1 MGMTA
6 MISSTENNAAMGKR
20 CGELLRM
27 EVELRTE
34 LSETKEE
41 VLELNRELTAAN
53 DALRERDTTV
63 EKLKTGVRKAL
74 EKFRS
79 RETDLEQEAEKFRS
93 CVSHLNAI
101 VQTLEESDALCHDS
115 NFRTAM
121 AKAEKA
127 IFSGNREIQK
137 SPIFQRAWEQSLIE
151 DSRTPA
157 DAREARKRVLDGG
170 RSDTLFAEIH
180 GHDLA
185 KYQQL
190 ESRFEEVV
198 RAWTEQNGKIKNQ
211 QQEIDQM
218 RREAAA
224 AASTLISQNQALRDE
239 LDDSEAQVEFLE
251 DQRIEWRNR
260 TEDAQ
265 NEAEEARTTLEAAKT
280 RHLEEI
286 EKYRVCCNDEIYER
300 EKMIAHLRDQI
311 DGNHRQFSALDELLT
326 EHGYTIYTMQNEGD
340 PYRRAECLLDLA
352 AQVKKINERLQ
363 IARRSA
369 GFALMQLDR
378 TVYESDDEDVPRT
391 PPPTESV
398 ESDAEVDPP
407 NACTTSTLK
416 KDFTCFL
423 NNDCYHKLH
432 LRATEID
439 DFPKSVMTWLENQVS
454 QQEGWTISFMEAF
467 YHPCITITKPTQVG
481 EVMVERY

>member
-1 MGMTA
+1 MTA
-6 MISSTENNAAMGKR
+6 MTSNTENIMRQFA
-20 CGELLRM
+20 
-27 EVELRTE
+27 
-34 LSETKEE
+34 EE
-41 VLELNRELTAAN
+41 KAVLEAAVAAAEELAKAKEIYFQETMN
-53 DALRERDTTV
+53 N
-63 EKLKTGVRKAL
+63 LKAGARRAL
-74 EKFRS
+74 EQYRS
-79 RETDLEQEAEKFRS
+79 HVSELEASVKSALDGKVEGEKFRS

-101 VQTLEESDALCHDS
+101 VQALEESDALCHDS

-127 IFSGNREIQK
+127 IFNGNREIQK
-137 SPIFQRAWEQSLIE
+137 SPIFQRAWEQSLVE

-157 DAREARKRVLDGG
+157 DAQEARKRVLDGG
-170 RSDTLFAEIH
+170 RSETLFAEIH
-180 GHDLA
+180 GHDLT

-198 RAWTEQNGKIKNQ
+198 RAWTDQKQKITNQ
-211 QQEIDQM
+211 QQEIDWM
-218 RREAAA
+218 RREAAE
-224 AASTLISQNQALRDE
+224 LISRNQALRDE
-239 LDDSEAQVEFLE
+239 LNESEAQVEFLE

-286 EKYRVCCNDEIYER
+286 EKYRVCCNDELYER

-326 EHGYTIYTMQNEGD
+326 EHGNTIYTTQNEVD

-363 IARRSA
+363 IARRSVPDPDERSSQRA

-391 PPPTESV
+391 PPTESV

-407 NACTTSTLK
+407 NACTTSTLR

-439 DFPKSVMTWLENQVS
+439 DFPSSVITWLENQVS

-467 YHPCITITKPTQVG
+467 YHPCITITKPTVG

>member
-1 MGMTA
+1 MT
-6 MISSTENNAAMGKR
+6 SNNTNSQNIV
-20 CGELLRM
+20 GEDTHHTQS
-27 EVELRTE
+27 ELQ
-34 LSETKEE
+34 
-41 VLELNRELTAAN
+41 N
-53 DALRERDTTV
+53 
-63 EKLKTGVRKAL
+63 KLL
-74 EKFRS
+74 EK
-79 RETDLEQEAEKFRS
+79 EQEAEKFRS
-93 CVSHLNAI
+93 CVFHLNAI

-127 IFSGNREIQK
+127 IFNGNREIQK
-137 SPIFQRAWEQSLIE
+137 SPIFQRAWEQSLVE

-157 DAREARKRVLDGG
+157 DAQEARKRVLDGG
-170 RSDTLFAEIH
+170 RSETLFAEIH
-180 GHDLA
+180 GHDLT

-198 RAWTEQNGKIKNQ
+198 RAWTDQKQKITNQ
-211 QQEIDQM
+211 QQEIDWM
-218 RREAAA
+218 RREAAE
-224 AASTLISQNQALRDE
+224 LISRNQALRDE
-239 LDDSEAQVEFLE
+239 LNESEAQVEFLE

-260 TEDAQ
+260 TEEAQ
-265 NEAEEARTTLEAAKT
+265 NETEEARAALEAANT

-286 EKYRVCCNDEIYER
+286 DKYRVRCNNELYER
-300 EKMIAHLRDQI
+300 EKTIAHLREQI
-311 DGNHRQFSALDELLT
+311 DGNHRQFAALDELLT
-326 EHGYTIYTMQNEGD
+326 EHGNTIYTMQNEVD
-340 PYRRAECLLDLA
+340 PCRRTECLLDLA
-352 AQVKKINERLQ
+352 VQVKKINERLQ
-363 IARRSA
+363 IARRSMPDPDERSSQRA

-439 DFPKSVMTWLENQVS
+439 DFPPSVITWLENQVS

-467 YHPCITITKPTQVG
+467 CHPCITLTKPTQVG